1 MRGLLLAEE
10 MLLIFHLALA
20 CGNFCGMLT
29 SVIYGQILFDTI
41 GSKLGAASVHLPVL
55 PRVSSHGLVV
65 CVCVCVSYTDTCHML
80 DRPRRLFGFRAR
92 KHN

>member
-29 SVIYGQILFDTI
+29 SVIYGQILSDTI

-65 CVCVCVSYTDTCHML
+65 CECHTHTDTCHML